1 MGNNQVTDKLEI
13 HTDEPPVHK
22 IQMVYLADAGG
33 NGFHSEGKVV
43 GVDPTYDLA
52 ALKGIQEGR

>member
-22 IQMVYLADAGG
+22 IQMV
-33 NGFHSEGKVV
+33 SETPSFLELLPNKSNSYG
-43 GVDPTYDLA
+43 L
-52 ALKGIQEGR
+52 